1 MQMTANRFQLGFAN
15 TPETDPTALR
25 VEGRFPEWLSGVLV
39 RNGPGTFD
47 LKHASYRHWFD
58 GLALLHSFAF
68 AEGAVS
74 YTSRYLNTPSYRE
87 DSASGTINFRGFASD
102 PCRSLFKRAMS
113 LFTPTPEG
121 MNTNV
126 NITRLGDDFIAMTE
140 TPMAIAFDPRTLE
153 TLYGYHYHDGKD
165 GTTRLEGN
173 VTTAHPHY
181 DPARRLA
188 YNYLLKFGM
197 ASSYELFSIEGGARR
212 PLTAIHTTLPAY
224 IHSFGM
230 TERYLVLVE
239 FSLVLPN
246 PLTILLAD
254 KPFIE
259 HYRWEPQRSATF
271 HIIDKENGRVVTRAE
286 ADAFFAFHHVNAFER
301 DGEIVVDVSGYDD
314 ARLIDELRLDHLRGA
329 NPTIST
335 GRLRRYRIPLSG
347 KRATYETIGA
357 YTIELPRIHY
367 RAHNGKAYRYAYG
380 AGTQSAGADFLNQLI
395 KIDTETGASVV
406 WHESDCYPGEPV
418 FVPTPGGRAEDD
430 GVILSVVLD
439 SAAGASF
446 LLALDAQTF
455 TEIGRARTPVPVP
468 FGFHGQ
474 YFDV

>member
-1 MQMTANRFQLGFAN
+1 MQTTANRFQLGFAN
-15 TPETDPTALR
+15 APETDPTPLR
-25 VEGRFPEWLSGVLV
+25 LEGRFPDWLSGVLV

-47 LKHASYRHWFD
+47 LKHTRYRHWFD

-68 AEGAVS
+68 ADGAVT
-74 YTSRYLNTPSYRE
+74 YTSRYLHSPAYRD
-87 DSASGTINFRGFASD
+87 DSASGRITYRGFASD

-121 MNTNV
+121 MNANV

-153 TLYGYHYHDGKD
+153 TLRPYAYDDGKD
-165 GTTRLEGN
+165 GTERLKGN

-181 DPARRLA
+181 DAARRLA
-188 YNYLLKFGM
+188 YNYLLHFGM
-197 ASSYELFSIEGGARR
+197 ESRYQLFSIEGGTRHRLASI
-212 PLTAIHTTLPAY
+212 PTALPAY

-230 TERYLVLVE
+230 TERYLILVE
-239 FSLVLPN
+239 FSLVLPS
-246 PLTILLAD
+246 PLTILLGD

-259 HYRWEPQRSATF
+259 NYRWQPERGATF
-271 HIIDKENGRVVTRAE
+271 HIIDKQNGSVAARAE
-286 ADAFFAFHHVNAFER
+286 ADAFFAFHHINAFER
-301 DGEIVVDVSGYDD
+301 DGEVVVDVSGYDD

-329 NPTIST
+329 DPKITT

-347 KRATYETIGA
+347 KRATYEIIGA
-357 YTIELPRIHY
+357 EAIELPRIHY
-367 RAHNGKAYRYAYG
+367 RAHNGKPYRYAYG
-380 AGTQSAGADFLNQLI
+380 AGTRGADSDFLDQLV
-395 KIDTETGASVV
+395 KIDTETGASLT
-406 WHESDCYPGEPV
+406 WHEPDCYPGEPV

-430 GVILSVVLD
+430 GIILSVVLD
-439 SAAGASF
+439 GAARSSF

-455 TEIGRARTPVPVP
+455 SEIARARTPVPVP